1 MPILVL
7 ALVVLFWPLLAGAS
21 FTWGLPTLQFV
32 PWRELAAG
40 QLADGQLPLWN
51 LLNGGGAPLLANYQS
66 ALLYPPNWVT
76 FVLPAAWSMSVLAA
90 LHLLAAGAGM
100 TLLTRALGANVLGA
114 SAAGVAFALSGY
126 MVARLGTYPIILV
139 ATWIPWMLW
148 AAQRVLSAGRL
159 RDAGWFALF
168 VALGLLAG
176 HAQTM
181 WYAGLLVGLFSVWRV
196 AQLKKP
202 LRLLPLALGGLVALA
217 VSAVQLSATAELLG
231 VSQRSDGVDFAF
243 AMNYSLSPL
252 SLLTFLAPNLF
263 GSPVDGSFL
272 TGGAYFE
279 VAAYIG
285 LLPIFAAAYAAWQ
298 GLRRGGA
305 EKRRDIVFWV
315 VVWGIGLLFALGD
328 RTPVF
333 PFLYRNIPTFDLFQA
348 PARWLIW
355 VVIAGCVLAAF
366 GLTRWSGSRKSMPVV
381 RRLQVVSVALALVGG
396 IGWAGAGLSS
406 REPSA
411 VLMRALC
418 LTGAVGAAYTVVIG
432 LRPKENGLASRRWSV
447 AFIGLIALDLA
458 LAHNGLNVME
468 MVDARPSS
476 ADSQGDG
483 RIYWTADAVEQTAY
497 GEFFRFDDYPASVGR
512 HAEIIA
518 SRLPNVNLLSGT
530 PLFNNF
536 DPLLPAHYAAFV
548 RLLEA
553 HPTHDGLHRAAG
565 ITERRDVAGITTFE
579 ADARAFFVTEAIP
592 AADDA
597 ESFVL
602 LANPDFDPSRQV
614 ILSGA
619 GQAPGGAPE
628 ANARIAESAD
638 GMGLTV
644 VNDVPGWLVTSDTY
658 YPGWRATIDGEDVSI
673 VRANLAFRAVA
684 LPAGTH
690 EVVFSYQPSW
700 LTPAA
705 FISLAGLALLVML
718 FMGDRL
724 RNAYNR
730 DNAA

>member
-1 MPILVL
+1 MPILML
-7 ALVVLFWPLLAGAS
+7 ALGVLFWPLLAGAS

-32 PWRELAAG
+32 PWRELAAV
-40 QLADGQLPLWN
+40 QLADGQFPLWN

-76 FVLPAAWSMSVLAA
+76 FLLPAAWSMSVLAV

-126 MVARLGTYPIILV
+126 MVARLGTYPIILA

-159 RDAGWFALF
+159 RDAGWFSLF
-168 VALGLLAG
+168 VAFGLLAG

-181 WYAGLLVGLFSVWRV
+181 WYAGLLVGLFSLWRV
-196 AQLKKP
+196 VQLRKP

-217 VSAVQLSATAELLG
+217 VSAVQLSATAELLS

-252 SLLTFLAPNLF
+252 SLLTFLSPNLF
-263 GSPVDGSFL
+263 GTPADGSFL

-285 LLPIFAAAYAAWQ
+285 LLPISAAVSAAWQ
-298 GLRRGGA
+298 GLRHGAAGKRG
-305 EKRRDIVFWV
+305 DVVFWV
-315 VVWGIGLLFALGD
+315 VLWAIGLLFALGD

-366 GLTRWSGSRKSMPVV
+366 GLTWWTGSRKSMRVV
-381 RRLQVVSVALALVGG
+381 RRLQIVSVALALVGG
-396 IGWAGAGLSS
+396 VGWAGAGLSS

-418 LTGAVGAAYTVVIG
+418 LTGTVGIAYTVAIRLQHGRTARSNRWPLAIIG
-432 LRPKENGLASRRWSV
+432 LV
-447 AFIGLIALDLA
+447 ALDLA
-458 LAHNGLNVME
+458 VAHNGLNVME
-468 MVDARPSS
+468 AVGDSAAREAAVS
-476 ADSQGDG
+476 DG
-483 RIYWTADAVEQTAY
+483 RIYWTAEAVEQTAY
-497 GEFFRFDDYPASVGR
+497 GEYFRFEDYPASLGR
-512 HAEIIA
+512 HAEIVA
-518 SRLPNVNLLSGT
+518 SRLPNVNLITGT
-530 PLFNNF
+530 RLFNNF

-553 HPTHDGLHRAAG
+553 HPAHDGLHRAAG
-565 ITERRDVAGITTFE
+565 ITERRDLDGVTIFE
-579 ADARAFFVTEAIP
+579 SDARAFFVTEAIF
-592 AADDA
+592 AGDDEEA
-597 ESFVL
+597 FAL
-602 LANPDFDPSRQV
+602 LANPAFDPSRQV
-614 ILSGA
+614 ILTGA
-619 GQAPGGAPE
+619 GQAEGTLEG
-628 ANARIAESAD
+628 NARVTELANRQ
-638 GMGLTV
+638 GFTV
-644 VNDVPGWLVTSDTY
+644 VSDAPGWLVTSDTF
-658 YPGWRATIDGEDVSI
+658 YPGWRATIDGETADI
-673 VRANLAFRAVA
+673 IRANLAFRAVP

-690 EVVFSYQPSW
+690 EVVFSYQPVW
-700 LTPAA
+700 LTPAV
-705 FISLAGLALLVML
+705 FVSLGGLVLLVTL

-724 RNAYNR
+724 RSAYNR
-730 DNAA
+730 DSTAA